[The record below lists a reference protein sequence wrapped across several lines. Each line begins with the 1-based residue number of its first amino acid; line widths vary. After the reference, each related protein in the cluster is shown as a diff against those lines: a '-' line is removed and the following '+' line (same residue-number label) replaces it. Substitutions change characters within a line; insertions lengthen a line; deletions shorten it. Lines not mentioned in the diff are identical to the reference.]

1 MHIDDLI
8 RELNQ
13 IKYKHGNVPVTTAWD
28 SVDYGLEFTEEPDIT
43 YNEDTNEAV
52 IY

>member
-8 RELNQ
+8 RELNE
-13 IKYKHGNVPVTTAWD
+13 IKYKHGNALVTVPEDAF
-28 SVDYGLEFTEEPDIT
+28 SYGLEFTEKARVT
-43 YNEDTNEAV
+43 YKEDDNEVV

>member
-8 RELNQ
+8 RELNE
-13 IKYKHGNVPVTTAWD
+13 IKYKHGNALVTVPED
-28 SVDYGLEFTEEPDIT
+28 FFFHGLEYTEKAAIE
-43 YNEDTNEAV
+43 YKEDTNEVV

>member
-13 IKYKHGNVPVTTAWD
+13 IKYEHGNALVTVPE
-28 SVDYGLEFTEEPDIT
+28 DYPDWGLEFTEKARVT
-43 YNEDTNEAV
+43 YKEDDNEVV